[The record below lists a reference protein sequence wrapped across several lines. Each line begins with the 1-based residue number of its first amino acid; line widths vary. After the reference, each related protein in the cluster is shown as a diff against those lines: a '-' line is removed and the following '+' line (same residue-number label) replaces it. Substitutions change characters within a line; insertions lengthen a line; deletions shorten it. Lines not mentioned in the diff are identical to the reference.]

1 MGVSSTG
8 YNLYLIYWAI
18 LLFFV
23 IKNLITYFTTE
34 YGITSTR
41 VISKE
46 GLIRRDI
53 EEINLSSIESINVN
67 QTIIGRILN
76 YGTIVISGRGTSKVI
91 LKDIDK
97 VIEQVHAANIE
108 VMANYIFGLPGDTQ
122 ESMQKTLEL
131 SKELCT
137 FGWNAYAAMA
147 LPGSK
152 LYKEAVTKGIPLP
165 DSYEGFSFHGY
176 ETLPLPTETLTAAE
190 VLEFRDKA
198 FKEYHLY
205 PPFLEKVKSK
215 FSQVAVDNINEM
227 LTVKL
232 KRRIIDEKSSN

>member
-1 MGVSSTG
+1 MSYISSNLKTNEKLVFKSSQSIKSLFFWSFIFGFIGILLFLLKGLTIVMGVSKGG
-8 YNLYLIYWAI
+8 YSLYLIYWSVLI
-18 LLFFV
+18 FFI

-97 VIEQVHAANIE
+97 VIE
-108 VMANYIFGLPGDTQ
+108 TR
-122 ESMQKTLEL
+122 
-131 SKELCT
+131 
-137 FGWNAYAAMA
+137 
-147 LPGSK
+147 K
-152 LYKEAVTKGIPLP
+152 LIKN
-165 DSYEGFSFHGY
+165 S
-176 ETLPLPTETLTAAE
+176 
-190 VLEFRDKA
+190 
-198 FKEYHLY
+198 
-205 PPFLEKVKSK
+205 
-215 FSQVAVDNINEM
+215 
-227 LTVKL
+227 
-232 KRRIIDEKSSN
+232 